1 MELMLNYFLARP
13 NKYLNRLSRYYL
25 ENIRSSVDAV
35 WFLKYL
41 SKTGYISSDNIM
53 DRIYYLFCLNLP
65 NESYLAK
72 ISLLQQEVFGRNNI
86 EEYSILTIWSCAN
99 LAIINN
105 ENNKKYLI
113 KVSIL
118 VSNSLNIHVK
128 LYF

>member
-35 WFLKYL
+35 WFRKYL

-65 NESYLAK
+65 NERYLAK

>member
-1 MELMLNYFLARP
+1 MELMFNYLLARP
-13 NKYLNRLSRYYL
+13 NKYLNILSRYYL
-25 ENIRSSVDAV
+25 ENIRSSIDAV

-41 SKTGYISSDNIM
+41 SKTGYISSDDIM

-65 NESYLAK
+65 NERYLAK
-72 ISLLQQEVFGRNNI
+72 ISLLQQELFGRNNI

-105 ENNKKYLI
+105 ENNKKNLI

-118 VSNSLNIHVK
+118 VSNNLKINVK